1 MKTVLLG
8 NAGAGKS
15 TLAKKLIG
23 NQAIALLSLDDI
35 TWNPHVQRKPLTES
49 IDLLKAFIE
58 QHDEWIIEG
67 CYGDLITAALP
78 FCDELLF
85 LNPGVEACVAH
96 CYERP
101 WEPDKFATAAEQ
113 QAMLNNLIEWVK
125 TYETRTDEFG
135 IQRHRQIFDTFSGPK
150 CEYQSAADYSPNQ
163 ALGELP

>member
-23 NQAIALLSLDDI
+23 DRAIALLSLDDI

-67 CYGDLITAALP
+67 CYGDL
-78 FCDELLF
+78 
-85 LNPGVEACVAH
+85 
-96 CYERP
+96 
-101 WEPDKFATAAEQ
+101 
-113 QAMLNNLIEWVK
+113 
-125 TYETRTDEFG
+125 
-135 IQRHRQIFDTFSGPK
+135 
-150 CEYQSAADYSPNQ
+150 
-163 ALGELP
+163 